1 MSKRKGQQLKFEDRV
16 KLQAY
21 LEDKIPIKII
31 SNRLKVSKQTIYRE
45 IKRNSIEKN
54 GSHFTTKVDCVNVIR
69 CKYKE
74 QLTYTQKK
82 HCYLYCEH
90 YIKNIC
96 KHLARFP
103 FVCNNCEKRTR
114 CNLQHRYYYADKAD
128 KKAQTKL
135 RDTRKGIK
143 ISPEDFQQI
152 DQIVSPLVSEK
163 HQSLNHILTEHKEI
177 DVTERTLRN
186 WINNGYMKAKNLDLP
201 RVVRFKVKKEYTTRV
216 AKPASILA
224 GRMYTDYKEYIKS
237 NPNKLI
243 VQIDTVY
250 GLRSDGK
257 KILTIH
263 FPSIRFQFGI
273 LLNSGST
280 DEVNSKLIEL
290 RKKIGNDL
298 WQAIFSIILTD
309 NGSEFNKLS
318 EIEFDENG
326 ELMSRVFY
334 CNPYCSSQKGS
345 CERNHEFFRY
355 IQPKKKSIQHFTQKT
370 VDFIFSNINCIYRNS
385 INGVRPYDLALTI
398 LGKRF
403 LEAINIIE
411 IRPDNVDLSRKP
423 SKFI

>member
-1 MSKRKGQQLKFEDRV
+1 MSKCKGQQLKFEDRV

-31 SNRLKVSKQTIYRE
+31 SNRLSVAKQTSYRE
-45 IKRNSIEKN
+45 IQRNSIEKN
-54 GSHFTTKVDCVNVIR
+54 GTHFTTKVDCVNVVR

-74 QLTYTQKK
+74 ALTYLQKK

-90 YIKNIC
+90 YIRNTC
-96 KHLARFP
+96 KHLVRFP

-114 CNLQHRYYYADKAD
+114 CNLKHRYYYADKAE

-143 ISPEDFQQI
+143 ISPEDFRQI

-163 HQSLNHILTEHKEI
+163 RQSLNHILTEHKEI

-201 RVVRFKVKKEYTTRV
+201 RVVKFKVKKEYITRV
-216 AKPASILA
+216 AKPASVLA
-224 GRMYTDYKEYIKS
+224 GRMYSDYKEYIKL

-243 VQIDTVY
+243 AEIDTVY
-250 GLRSDGK
+250 GLRSDNK

-273 LLNSGST
+273 LLNSGSA

-298 WQAIFSIILTD
+298 WQAIFPIILTD
-309 NGSEFNKLS
+309 NGSEFNKLN

-326 ELMSRVFY
+326 ELMSKVFY

-403 LEAINIIE
+403 LDAINIIE
-411 IRPDNVDLSRKP
+411 IRPDDVDLSRKS
-423 SKFI
+423 SKVI